1 MDAEKMITRVITMD
15 RVVEDGI
22 LVLLHEKNRDIKIL
36 VDVRR

>member
-1 MDAEKMITRVITMD
+1 MITRVITMD